1 MKSPALRTAGNIA
14 AQRQKS
20 IRSAKEDS
28 MTDITIPP
36 KALEGAKTAFK
47 EATNGYGTFDDF
59 IAATC
64 LGLLKAWPG
73 MQHCRWNEL
82 NAAFSSHLIL
92 PLPKENTND

>member
-1 MKSPALRTAGNIA
+1 
-14 AQRQKS
+14 
-20 IRSAKEDS
+20 

-64 LGLLKAWPG
+64 LGLLKSWPG
-73 MQHCRWNEL
+73 MEIEMV
-82 NAAFSSHLIL
+82 FVEEDYLIL
-92 PLPKENTND
+92 PLPRENSNGKV

>member
-1 MKSPALRTAGNIA
+1 
-14 AQRQKS
+14 
-20 IRSAKEDS
+20 

-36 KALEGAKTAFK
+36 EALEGAKTAFK
-47 EATNGYGTFDDF
+47 EATNGWDSFDDF

-73 MQHCRWNEL
+73 MFTYKYHDDTTT
-82 NAAFSSHLIL
+82 ALIL

>member
-1 MKSPALRTAGNIA
+1 
-14 AQRQKS
+14 
-20 IRSAKEDS
+20 

-36 KALEGAKTAFK
+36 EALEGAKTAFK

-73 MQHCRWNEL
+73 MLKYKYHDDTTT
-82 NAAFSSHLIL
+82 ALIL
-92 PLPKENTND
+92 PLTENSND